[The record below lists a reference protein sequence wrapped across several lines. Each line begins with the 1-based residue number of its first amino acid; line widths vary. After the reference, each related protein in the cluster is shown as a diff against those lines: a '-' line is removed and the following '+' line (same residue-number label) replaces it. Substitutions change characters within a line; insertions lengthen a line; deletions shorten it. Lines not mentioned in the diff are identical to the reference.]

1 MKDLYCLVLKHHDCL
16 GLLEL
21 ALGDFPVLALP
32 LVNLATGENT
42 TFTPKHT
49 YSKYISYTCTEIS
62 GLGKH
67 THTYSKY
74 ISYIEI
80 SRLLL
85 KDKLHDW
92 TKQS

>member
-1 MKDLYCLVLKHHDCL
+1 MKDLYCSVLKHHDCL

-42 TFTPKHT
+42 TITPK
-49 YSKYISYTCTEIS
+49 
-62 GLGKH
+62 
-67 THTYSKY
+67 HTYSKY